1 MRFVKTV
8 KTVFTAVSVVLIAAG
23 AALLVWPDASASL
36 ICGAMG
42 VVAILAGAVR
52 LAGYFSNDLYRLA
65 FQFDLAV
72 GVLSI
77 LLGGILLLR
86 TEDVLL
92 LLPAIAGLFIL
103 VDSVLRLQTAIDAK
117 HFGMDK
123 WWAILLLSAA
133 GAALGLLLLLRPF
146 QSGRVLA
153 RMLGL
158 TLAADGAE
166 NLLACRYT
174 LKVPRRSAA
183 ETGTASSTEAAQYYD
198 MR

>member
-1 MRFVKTV
+1 MGNYI
-8 KTVFTAVSVVLIAAG
+8 SVQLT
-23 AALLVWPDASASL
+23 LFL
-36 ICGAMG
+36 
-42 VVAILAGAVR
+42 R
-52 LAGYFSNDLYRLA
+52 
-65 FQFDLAV
+65 
-72 GVLSI
+72 SI
-77 LLGGILLLR
+77 LLGAVLLLR
-86 TEDVLL
+86 PEDMLL
-92 LLPAIAGLFIL
+92 LLPAAVGLFIL

-174 LKVPRRSAA
+174 VKVPRRSSA
-183 ETGTASSTEAAQYYD
+183 EAEIIYEEL
-198 MR
+198 

>member
-1 MRFVKTV
+1 MYFVKTV
-8 KTVFTAVSVVLIAAG
+8 KTAFTVISAALIAVG
-23 AALLVWPDASASL
+23 AALVIWPEASAAV
-36 ICGAMG
+36 ICTVLGI
-42 VVAILAGAVR
+42 VSIVLGAVR

-72 GVLSI
+72 GVLAI
-77 LLGGILLLR
+77 LLG
-86 TEDVLL
+86 VLL
-92 LLPAIAGLFIL
+92 LLQPGHILVLLPVAAGIFIL

-123 WWAILLLSAA
+123 WWAILVLAIA

-153 RMLGL
+153 RLLGL

-174 LKVPRRSAA
+174 VKVPRRSSA
-183 ETGTASSTEAAQYYD
+183 ETATETEAEIIYED
-198 MR
+198 L

>member
-1 MRFVKTV
+1 MYFVKTV
-8 KTVFTAVSVVLIAAG
+8 KTAFTAVSAALIAVG
-23 AALLVWPDASASL
+23 AALVIWPETSVSVICAALGL
-36 ICGAMG
+36 ISIA
-42 VVAILAGAVR
+42 AGAVR

-77 LLGGILLLR
+77 LLGALLLLR
-86 TEDVLL
+86 PENVLVLL
-92 LLPAIAGLFIL
+92 PVAAGLFIL

-117 HFGMDK
+117 HFGMSK
-123 WWAILLLSAA
+123 WWAILLLAVA
-133 GAALGLLLLLRPF
+133 GAALGVLLLVRPF

-153 RMLGL
+153 RLLGL

-174 LKVPRRSAA
+174 VKVPRRSSA
-183 ETGTASSTEAAQYYD
+183 EEETVYYES
-198 MR
+198 

>member
-1 MRFVKTV
+1 MSFVKTV
-8 KTVFTAVSVVLIAAG
+8 KAAFTAVSAALIAVG
-23 AALLVWPDASASL
+23 AALIIWPETSVAV
-36 ICGAMG
+36 ICTALGIAA
-42 VVAILAGAVR
+42 VAAGAVR

-72 GVLSI
+72 GILSI
-77 LLGGILLLR
+77 LLGAVLLLR
-86 TEDVLL
+86 PEDMLL
-92 LLPAIAGLFIL
+92 LLPAAVGLFIL

-174 LKVPRRSAA
+174 VKVPRRSSA
-183 ETGTASSTEAAQYYD
+183 EAEIIYEEL
-198 MR
+198 